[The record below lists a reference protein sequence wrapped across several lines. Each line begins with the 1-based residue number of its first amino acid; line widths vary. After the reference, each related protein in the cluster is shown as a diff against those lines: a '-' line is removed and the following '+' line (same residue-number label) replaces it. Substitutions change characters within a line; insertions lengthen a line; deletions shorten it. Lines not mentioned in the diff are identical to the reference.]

1 MKVYHE
7 YVIAQGSAK
16 FVLVPFF
23 ISLVAFFLEA
33 FILNIL
39 FLIIAIYFLWFFRD
53 PVRAIDK
60 NEDIIYAPADGT
72 VVFIANENEEIK
84 ISIRMSPF
92 NVHLNRSPTDGVVK
106 HIEYKPGKHSNVYFG
121 DAEQKNEQNLIVIE
135 NENYISKILQI
146 TGFFARRL
154 ECWVEHDQQVS
165 QGDKIG
171 IIRFGS
177 QTNLLFSS
185 KDGSKINLN
194 IECELGD
201 KVYAGITPLAS
212 IER

>member
-1 MKVYHE
+1 MSYLDVDRRR
-7 YVIAQGSAK
+7 
-16 FVLVPFF
+16 L
-23 ISLVAFFLEA
+23 
-33 FILNIL
+33 
-39 FLIIAIYFLWFFRD
+39 
-53 PVRAIDK
+53 RAGRRRREK
-60 NEDIIYAPADGT
+60 GFHARLPRG
-72 VVFIANENEEIK
+72 
-84 ISIRMSPF
+84 R
-92 NVHLNRSPTDGVVK
+92 

-121 DAEQKNEQNLIVIE
+121 DAEQKNEQNLIVIK
-135 NENYISKILQI
+135 NKNYNSKILQI

-177 QTNLLFSS
+177 QTNLLISS
-185 KDGSKINLN
+185 NDGSKTNLN

>member
-1 MKVYHE
+1 MKVYKE

-16 FVLVPFF
+16 FILIPFF
-23 ISLVAFFLEA
+23 ISLVAFFLDA
-33 FILNIL
+33 FILDIL

-53 PVRAIDK
+53 PDRTIAK
-60 NEDIIYAPADGT
+60 NENIIYAPADGT
-72 VVFIANENEEIK
+72 VIFIANENEQIK

-135 NENYISKILQI
+135 NKNYISKILQI

-154 ECWVEHDQQVS
+154 ECWVEHDQQVH

-194 IECELGD
+194 IACELGD

>member
-1 MKVYHE
+1 MYHE

-53 PVRAIDK
+53 PIRAIDK
-60 NEDIIYAPADGT
+60 NENIIYAPADGT
-72 VVFIANENEEIK
+72 VVFITNENEEIK

-92 NVHLNRSPTDGVVK
+92 NVHLNRSPIDGVVK

-135 NENYISKILQI
+135 NKNYISKILQI

-177 QTNLLFSS
+177 QTNLLISS
-185 KDGSKINLN
+185 NDGSKTNLN